1 MNEKGDLIDDGN
13 TSKVFD
19 STGKEVYSGS
29 TGRQGSLEAWL
40 SLDNAFTSLLK
51 PAGYEYDGKQ
61 WSKNPG
67 KIDHTVIE
75 KAHNEGLLTD
85 DQVFNLLRICQELTR
100 KFELVIKEDNNIIEQ
115 KNDILSD
122 EQKKH
127 TSIEIMSEIKK
138 LQEEMNAFGEI
149 SESQFNMF
157 MTLAKN
163 FNLAIIEEGNL
174 YVNSYVKNGVITT
187 NFEATQDS
195 IGNYKVN
202 YHHGIDIVGGDL
214 ISPFFLIGVGEIEKG
229 ANDKIFSVIGTDL
242 RMRVLHGDSDSVIKS
257 GDFFTPGDII
267 MPFPKNN
274 NFNIA
279 STGPHFH
286 IDLSNGKNF
295 VNPYTLKQSSK
306 IFKTTTDGGKTWS
319 KTNFG
324 Y

>member
-1 MNEKGDLIDDGN
+1 MAKITRRMAEEEIQKTLNEYNKKIEDAKNYIDYLPLEGKKLVESYEKNVDN
-13 TSKVFD
+13 RKALLNKVVEDKSFFETLTD
-19 STGKEVYSGS
+19 EQVY
-29 TGRQGSLEAWL
+29 R
-40 SLDNAFTSLLK
+40 LLK
-51 PAGYEYDGKQ
+51 ICEELITKFDL
-61 WSKNPG
+61 
-67 KIDHTVIE
+67 KI
-75 KAHNEGLLTD
+75 K
-85 DQVFNLLRICQELTR
+85 
-100 KFELVIKEDNNIIEQ
+100 KDNNIIEQ

-214 ISPFFLIGVGEIEKG
+214 ISPFFLIGVGGIEKG
-229 ANDKIFSVIGTDL
+229 SNDKIFSVIGTDL

-267 MPFPKNN
+267 MPFPRNN

-286 IDLSNGKNF
+286 LSNGKNF

>member
-1 MNEKGDLIDDGN
+1 MKATKSFQNMEYFTILKRFCQLCDSTGNYWKVNEKGDLIDDGN

-29 TGRQGSLEAWL
+29 TGKQGSLEAWL

-85 DQVFNLLRICQELTR
+85 EQVFNLLRICQELTR
-100 KFELVIKEDNNIIEQ
+100 KFELAIKEDNNIIEQ

-127 TSIEIMSEIKK
+127 TSIEIMSEIMSEIKK

-202 YHHGIDIVGGDL
+202 YHHGIDIVGGD
-214 ISPFFLIGVGEIEKG
+214 
-229 ANDKIFSVIGTDL
+229 
-242 RMRVLHGDSDSVIKS
+242 
-257 GDFFTPGDII
+257 FFTPGDII